1 MQLQNQ
7 NMTTVVAT
15 RPPKKINAS
24 ENFGSHVWKV
34 LGFPSTNGK
43 ITSSD
48 VIICTFCVKYHSTT
62 TNLRAHLLTLHAEES
77 EEPQL
82 AVAKAEKD
90 VPLFSTCATNFVYW
104 HHSVSLWWK
113 LLKKVITVKWAP
125 NTPLSTRGEH
135 QQTLSKRNQ
144 VGHTQ
149 TRVSVVSFWRV
160 SDREWEGWDDQ
171 LVSPQ
176 GTSCR

>member
-1 MQLQNQ
+1 M
-7 NMTTVVAT
+7 
-15 RPPKKINAS
+15 
-24 ENFGSHVWKV
+24 
-34 LGFPSTNGK
+34 STNGK

-48 VIICTFCVKYHSTT
+48 VIIYTFCMKFHSTT
-62 TNLRAHLLTLHAEES
+62 TNLRAHLLTLHTEES

-82 AVAKAEKD
+82 AVTKAEKD
-90 VPLFSTCATNFVYW
+90 VPLFCTYATNSVYW
-104 HHSVSLWWK
+104 HHRVSLQWKWQKSDWSVSK
-113 LLKKVITVKWAP
+113 RSSQSSELLIRRCPREASQTNHLK
-125 NTPLSTRGEH
+125 SEH
-135 QQTLSKRNQ
+135 QQTFSKRNQ